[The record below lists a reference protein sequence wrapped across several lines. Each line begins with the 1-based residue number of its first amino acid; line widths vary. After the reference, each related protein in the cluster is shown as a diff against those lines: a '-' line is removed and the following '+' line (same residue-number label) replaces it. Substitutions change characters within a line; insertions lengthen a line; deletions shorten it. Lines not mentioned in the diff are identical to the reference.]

1 MVIMGGYKDKMN
13 RLMRF
18 DPGLQRRFPK
28 RLHLNDYSALEL
40 AQIMSS
46 YSIHQFEKS
55 FHNDL
60 TLVRLETFIKT
71 FHSTKMPKFNAGLA
85 VELVEQAVQKQTVR
99 IGRTTRQFDKDK
111 LARKLEIKREL
122 SVQDKHGD
130 TGSDEESK
138 LHQLP
143 SSLLPCSS
151 SSLLR
156 QPSSSIDHKNELIAL
171 ASILTPEDFS
181 IDLGGPKMGDKE
193 LIEQV
198 EQEIN
203 QMVGLT
209 EMKEFFKRL
218 KRTVEYVE
226 RGGNPR
232 ILKQNL
238 NLILTGNPGTGKTT
252 MARLMAKYLHAL
264 GVLPYDRFVEKNGL
278 ELKGMYVGHTSH
290 VVKEAVADA
299 MGGCLFVDE
308 AYALVDRGGDRF
320 SGEAVRMLLTELEN
334 NRGNVLV
341 IMAGYANKMSNLMNS
356 DPGMPRRFAKRM
368 DLPDYNCDELSEIAA
383 RYARK
388 INLTFD
394 VGLQKESV
402 ILYVPL
408 VRIKYH
414 NTTVDC
420 PSPWLKKHFVC
431 WQNVR
436 LTMICMVMP
445 VNCCVLV
452 ILVYRMNKAT
462 VVMDL

>member
-85 VELVEQAVQKQTVR
+85 VELVEQAVQKQTAR

-171 ASILTPEDFS
+171 ASMLTPEDFS
-181 IDLGGPKMGDKE
+181 IDLGGPKMG
-193 LIEQV
+193 
-198 EQEIN
+198 
-203 QMVGLT
+203 T
-209 EMKEFFKRL
+209 RSRL
-218 KRTVEYVE
+218 NK
-226 RGGNPR
+226 
-232 ILKQNL
+232 L
-238 NLILTGNPGTGKTT
+238 N
-252 MARLMAKYLHAL
+252 
-264 GVLPYDRFVEKNGL
+264 
-278 ELKGMYVGHTSH
+278 
-290 VVKEAVADA
+290 
-299 MGGCLFVDE
+299 
-308 AYALVDRGGDRF
+308 
-320 SGEAVRMLLTELEN
+320 
-334 NRGNVLV
+334 
-341 IMAGYANKMSNLMNS
+341 
-356 DPGMPRRFAKRM
+356 
-368 DLPDYNCDELSEIAA
+368 
-383 RYARK
+383 RK
-388 INLTFD
+388 
-394 VGLQKESV
+394 S
-402 ILYVPL
+402 
-408 VRIKYH
+408 IK
-414 NTTVDC
+414 
-420 PSPWLKKHFVC
+420 W
-431 WQNVR
+431 WG
-436 LTMICMVMP
+436 
-445 VNCCVLV
+445 
-452 ILVYRMNKAT
+452 
-462 VVMDL
+462 